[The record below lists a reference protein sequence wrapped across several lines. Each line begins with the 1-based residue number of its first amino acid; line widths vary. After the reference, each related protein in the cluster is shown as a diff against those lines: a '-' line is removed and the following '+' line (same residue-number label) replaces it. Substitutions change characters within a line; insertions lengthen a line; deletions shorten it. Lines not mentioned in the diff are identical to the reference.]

1 MRCRKKQPNII
12 GISSLMS
19 VFHMKNCI
27 ESISDKIK
35 EIRALTLH
43 FYSDF
48 FPLNNDLTKSRF
60 IVLKERVAKL
70 KAEILAMGSV
80 LDPEALLPN
89 SWDLNILMTKINGK
103 LFRMTN
109 SNFQMM
115 KTVPGDT
122 FILLFETM
130 NVFMHFQ
137 KPGDKQSMN
146 PVLIDMVFT
155 SPIDGR
161 NYFSMERNNN
171 NANNNGNTF
180 NPQMR
185 NSLVEVDG
193 RLINEGLRRRVDKGC
208 GVSVAESLV
217 WQRITWFVKKIYLF
231 QIKYCIVFFRINLM
245 VLFI

>member
-1 MRCRKKQPNII
+1 MRSRKKQPYII

-27 ESISDKIK
+27 ESISDKVK

-43 FYSDF
+43 FYGDF
-48 FPLNNDLTKSRF
+48 FPLNNDLTRSRF

-80 LDPEALLPN
+80 LDPEALLP
-89 SWDLNILMTKINGK
+89 SSYDLNILMAKINGK

-115 KTVPGDT
+115 KTVSGET

-137 KPGDKQSMN
+137 KPGDTQSMN
-146 PVLIDMVFT
+146 PALIDIVFT
-155 SPIDGR
+155 SSIDGR

-171 NANNNGNTF
+171 NANSNGNILM
-180 NPQMR
+180 NPQMKS
-185 NSLVEVDG
+185 SLVEVDG
-193 RLINEGLRRRVDKGC
+193 RLVNEGLKRRVEKGC

-231 QIKYCIVFFRINLM
+231 QVKYTIFFFFFLANE
-245 VLFI
+245 